1 MRRPG
6 EVHIHDADQVLL
18 GKFDLLDSYLIDFS
32 ILYPAELLRHLV
44 VVNVALND
52 LLKRV
57 NFWVVLQL
65 IFDMEGKLLNFLID
79 KYVDLSV
86 NLLHLE
92 LNLFILDR
100 LELFPRRLSCLRLL
114 LVLQLV
120 LSHFDEF
127 CDRFNALLLLLYFC
141 DSRGSSRR
149 DRIPCRR
156 FLLPLRLLF
165 LL

>member
-18 GKFDLLDSYLIDFS
+18 GKFDLLDSYLVDFS

-120 LSHFDEF
+120 LGHFDEF
-127 CDRFNALLLLLYFC
+127 CDRFNALLLLLYFR
-141 DSRGSSRR
+141 DSRGSSCGGRV
-149 DRIPCRR
+149 PCRR